1 MFFHLKAWQQFKI
14 KFFFIFFRM
23 VRLTWRSDISHASL
37 VQKTVAEFHP
47 DPHRPYASGHQSGQ
61 HGDMVLLVQ
70 GHKIPVHRSVLAVSS
85 PYLAHLAQEAQ
96 DAVLSLVGITY
107 SQVGGMR
114 MSE

>member
-1 MFFHLKAWQQFKI
+1 
-14 KFFFIFFRM
+14 M

-114 MSE
+114 MSENKRSGPKLVGKLLYDVI